1 VKEQQAAALEAA
13 THRPL
18 ARLLSLDDVQAEAR
32 RRLPKYVERVG
43 RMNWEGT
50 KVDKR
55 NGYKEGRR
63 MPWYAD
69 AV

>member
-1 VKEQQAAALEAA
+1 MGDVKEQQAAALEAA

-50 KVDKR
+50 KVD
-55 NGYKEGRR
+55 
-63 MPWYAD
+63 
-69 AV
+69 